1 MKSALITGSS
11 RGIGKAIALKLAEK
25 GYSVI
30 INYDIDET
38 AAEHTAKEIRDTG
51 GEVMQVKAD
60 VSWKEDAE
68 NLVEQVIERWGR
80 IDVLVNNAG
89 ILPSPRKIEEI
100 SDEEWDRVMAINLK
114 GTFYCTR
121 ASVPYMKKEK
131 SGNIVNISSVAGKE
145 GGTVGAHYAA
155 SKAGIIGFTR
165 SLARELA
172 PYNIRVNAVAP
183 GPVDTE
189 FLSDNIKTKLSRL
202 SLLGRIARPEEVAHA
217 VIFLVENEHITGE
230 TINVNGG
237 RYMD

>member
-25 GYSVI
+25 GYSII

-114 GTFYCTR
+114 GAFYCTR